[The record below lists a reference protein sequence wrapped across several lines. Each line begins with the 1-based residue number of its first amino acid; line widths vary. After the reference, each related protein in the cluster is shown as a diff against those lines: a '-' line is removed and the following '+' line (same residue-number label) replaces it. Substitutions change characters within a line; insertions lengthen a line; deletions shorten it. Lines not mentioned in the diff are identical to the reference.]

1 MTDRTKFM
9 EVVINNGKK
18 MWEVAAG
25 LGISPQALYNK
36 LGNTSPFTAP
46 ELAKF
51 RAMFPEVDSDTFND
65 IFFATE
71 LTSNA
76 NE

>member
-1 MTDRTKFM
+1 M

-51 RAMFPEVDSDTFND
+51 RAMFPEVDSETFD
-65 IFFATE
+65 SIFFAKE
-71 LTSNA
+71 LNSNA

>member
-9 EVVINNGKK
+9 EVVNLYGKK
-18 MWEVAAG
+18 VWEVAAG

-36 LGNTSPFTAP
+36 LGNTSSFTAP
-46 ELAKF
+46 ELARF
-51 RAMFPEVDSDTFND
+51 REMFPDVDSETFD
-65 IFFATE
+65 KIFFAKE
-71 LTSNA
+71 LNSTA

>member
-9 EVVINNGKK
+9 AVVSDHGKK
-18 MWEVAAG
+18 IYEVAAG
-25 LGISPQALYNK
+25 LGMSPQTLYNK
-36 LGNTSPFTAP
+36 LGNTSAFTAP

-51 RAMFPEVDSDTFND
+51 REMFPDVDSDTFNS
-65 IFFATE
+65 IFFANE
-71 LTSNA
+71 LNLTA

>member
-9 EVVINNGKK
+9 AVVTEHGKK
-18 MWEVAAG
+18 IWEVAAG

-36 LGNTSPFTAP
+36 LGNTSSFTAP
-46 ELAKF
+46 ELARF
-51 RAMFPEVDSDTFND
+51 REMFPDVDSDTFDN
-65 IFFATE
+65 IFFAKE
-71 LTSNA
+71 LNSTA